1 MDLPR
6 ARHAGAIALAFGV
19 LACSDGSSSVA
30 PHARTLAAQTPLA
43 TKGTSQS
50 TVLARAT
57 FWDPSDPVF
66 KVKRISD
73 DWHVE
78 VKSKPALDLAVQS
91 ILFEPGTHSGW
102 HSHPGPVFIL
112 VKTGEMTFYESD
124 DPHCRPIRRK
134 AGEGFLD
141 VGDHA
146 HIARNETAHP
156 AENIVTYFAP
166 PGAVLRKDE
175 PAPGNCPF

>member
-6 ARHAGAIALAFGV
+6 ARYARAFALALAV

-30 PHARTLAAQTPLA
+30 PYARSLEAQTPLA

-57 FWDPSDPVF
+57 FLDPSDPVF

-73 DWHVE
+73 DWQVE
-78 VKSKPALDLAVQS
+78 VKSKPGFDLAVQS
-91 ILFEPGTHSGW
+91 IVFEPGTHSGW

-124 DPHCRPIRRK
+124 DPHCQPIRRK

-146 HIARNETAHP
+146 HIARNESGAP
-156 AENIVTYFAP
+156 AQTVVTYLVLQ
-166 PGAVLRKDE
+166 GAALRNDQ

>member
-6 ARHAGAIALAFGV
+6 ARYARAFALALAV

-30 PHARTLAAQTPLA
+30 PYARSLEAQTPLA

-57 FWDPSDPVF
+57 FLDPSDPVF

-73 DWHVE
+73 DWQVE
-78 VKSKPALDLAVQS
+78 VKSKPGFDLAVQS
-91 ILFEPGTHSGW
+91 IVFEPGTHSGW

-124 DPHCRPIRRK
+124 DPHCQPIRRK

-146 HIARNETAHP
+146 HIARNETDQP

-166 PGAVLRKDE
+166 PGATLRKDE

>member
-1 MDLPR
+1 MDSAH
-6 ARHAGAIALAFGV
+6 ARHAGVIALALGL
-19 LACSDGSSSVA
+19 LACGDGSSSVA
-30 PHARTLAAQTPLA
+30 PHARNLAAQTPLA

-50 TVLARAT
+50 TLLARAT
-57 FWDPSDPVF
+57 FSDPSDPVF

-91 ILFEPGTHSGW
+91 IVFEPGTHSGW

-124 DPHCRPIRRK
+124 DPYCTPVRRK

-146 HIARNETAHP
+146 HIARNESDQP

-166 PGAVLRKDE
+166 PGATLRKDE

>member
-1 MDLPR
+1 MDSPH
-6 ARHAGAIALAFGV
+6 ARHAGAIALDLG
-19 LACSDGSSSVA
+19 LLGCGDKSSSVA
-30 PHARTLAAQTPLA
+30 PHARNLAAQTPLA

-50 TVLARAT
+50 TLLARGT
-57 FWDPSDPVF
+57 FSDPSDPVF

-91 ILFEPGTHSGW
+91 IVFEPGTASGW

-124 DPHCRPIRRK
+124 DPNCTPVRRK

-146 HIARNETAHP
+146 HIARNETDQP

-166 PGAVLRKDE
+166 PGATLRKDE

>member
-1 MDLPR
+1 MDSPH
-6 ARHAGAIALAFGV
+6 ARHAGAIALALGFLG
-19 LACSDGSSSVA
+19 CGDGSSSVA
-30 PHARTLAAQTPLA
+30 PHARNLAAQTPLA

-50 TVLARAT
+50 TLLARGT
-57 FWDPSDPVF
+57 FSDPSDPVF

-91 ILFEPGTHSGW
+91 IVFEPGTASGW

-124 DPHCRPIRRK
+124 DPNCTPVRRK

-146 HIARNETAHP
+146 HIARNETDQP

-166 PGAVLRKDE
+166 PGATLRKDE